1 MSDFNAI
8 PQELRDRPQW
18 LVWRF
23 EPNPKGADKKPLKVP
38 YYTNGS
44 KRFGT
49 QGDEK
54 DRKRLVTLDKAVA
67 QLARAN
73 SPYTGIGF
81 AFLPGDGL
89 IGVDIDKCIDAETG
103 EVKEIALN
111 AIAGCNSY
119 TEYSP
124 SGTGVHIICS
134 GETETFK
141 SNKIGLEV
149 FAGRQY
155 FTFTGRQYANSPATV
170 NPMAAA
176 ELERLRSI
184 VKSNGPGAA
193 KPGSPPPPGAVSER
207 ARLEQA
213 LSFIQSDEHDI
224 WIKVGMGLFHALG
237 DSGFGLWDY
246 WSSKA
251 ANYGGTDECKR
262 RWASFQRGVRVTEAT
277 VYKLGMDG
285 GWKPPRSILPA
296 PIKPNPPTPPRDSG
310 TYSSTSTSD
319 ASPPPPGGEGA
330 AVSSA
335 EQAQRRDGGIQA
347 GAEAPEHEVA
357 ADAQAADFDAAVHA
371 LTVEDVPGL
380 DDVPYGESA
389 PLFAGGEGER
399 PQKEKPKKV
408 YDAEHWRQVDEVRE
422 NFVLIYGEDL
432 VWDCRQR
439 MLMKLSAMRTIVQNS
454 DVMKFWAGPDRKWA
468 LKKNIVFDPTEA
480 PSPAWSGPAATINLF
495 SGWKMT
501 PKKGNCLKIQ
511 TLLMH
516 LVDGNDDMYM
526 WIARW
531 LAYPLRN
538 PGAKMETSIIMHGD
552 EGSGKNF
559 FFEKV
564 VKAIYGEYGY
574 VIGNA
579 QLEAN
584 FNDWASMK
592 LFMVADEVVTRAE
605 LKQMKGKLKYLI
617 SGDSIIINPK
627 GLPEHSERNQMNFV
641 FLSNELVPLALDKT
655 DRRYLVIWTPPALG
669 REFYGEVAQEIDA
682 GGIQAFYHYL
692 MHEVDMGDFNE
703 HTKPIYNDAKDRLI
717 EKSLAPAER
726 FYREWSTGLLPLPF
740 HTVGVEQLYAAFQIW
755 CGRSGESKYT
765 TMTTF
770 SPQVERYAGTA
781 LRKHAVKYEYGH
793 VVKQRTVFLVGEQP
807 ENKPTIRDW
816 TEDACASFEQAF
828 QKYRRRDYV
837 GDVEGYPPHQG

>member
-38 YYTNGS
+38 YYANGS

-49 QGDEK
+49 QGDDK
-54 DRKRLVTLDKAVA
+54 DRKRLVTMDKAVA
-67 QLARAN
+67 QLTRAN

-89 IGVDIDKCIDAETG
+89 IGVDIDKCIDSETG

-155 FTFTGRQYANSPATV
+155 FTFTGRQYANSPATI
-170 NPMAAA
+170 NPMTEI
-176 ELERLRSI
+176 ELDRLRTI
-184 VKSNGPGAA
+184 VKSNGPGSI

-237 DSGFGLWDY
+237 DAGFGLWDY

-262 RWASFQRGVRVTEAT
+262 RWTSFQRGVRVTEAT
-277 VYKLGMDG
+277 IYKLGMDG

-296 PIKPNPPTPPRDSG
+296 PIKPNSPPPPRDSG
-310 TYSSTSTSD
+310 TDSSM
-319 ASPPPPGGEGA
+319 PPPGAPPSPPEGKGRRYPALSKLSEGGE
-330 AVSSA
+330 
-335 EQAQRRDGGIQA
+335 RIRA
-347 GAEAPEHEVA
+347 GAEAPVPEVA
-357 ADAQAADFDAAVHA
+357 ADAQAADFNAAVQA
-371 LTVEDVPGL
+371 MTVQDVSGL

-399 PQKEKPKKV
+399 PAKEKPKKV
-408 YDAEHWRQVDEVRE
+408 YDEEHWAQVERVLK

-432 VWDCRQR
+432 VWDRSQR

-454 DVMKFWAGPDRKWA
+454 DVMKFWCAPKRDWVR
-468 LKKNIVFDPTEA
+468 KKNIVFDPTET
-480 PSPAWSGPAATINLF
+480 PSPEKSGPNATINLF
-495 SGWKMT
+495 SGWKMK
-501 PKKGNCLKIQ
+501 PKQGTCLKIQ

-516 LVDGNDDMYM
+516 LVDGNQEMYD
-526 WIARW
+526 WITRW

-538 PGAKMETSIIMHGD
+538 RGAKMETSIIMHGD

-605 LKQMKGKLKYLI
+605 LRQMKGKLKYLI

-669 REFYGEVAQEIDA
+669 RDFYVEVAQEIKD
-682 GGIQAFYHYL
+682 GGVEAFFYYL

-703 HTKPIYNDAKDRLI
+703 HTKPLYNDAKDRLI
-717 EKSLAPAER
+717 EKSMEPAER

-740 HTVGVEQLYAAFQIW
+740 HTVGVQQLYDAFQIW

-765 TMTTF
+765 KMVTF
-770 SPQVERYAGTA
+770 SPQIERHAGEA

-793 VVKQRTVFLVGEQP
+793 VVKQRTVFLVGAQP
-807 ENKPTIRDW
+807 EGKSTIRDW
-816 TEDACASFEQAF
+816 AEDACASFEQAF
-828 QKYRRRDYV
+828 QKYRRREYS
-837 GDVEGYPPHQG
+837 GDVEG